1 MNTMISRNGTN
12 ALITRVS
19 FQLMEI
25 DITNAAITATTSC
38 MNFAILTPIPSSYL
52 YISLCSVKL

>member
-12 ALITRVS
+12 ALIARAS

-25 DITNAAITATTSC
+25 DITNAAIIVVISI
-38 MNFAILTPIPSSYL
+38 MKFAILTPIPSSYL
-52 YISLCSVKL
+52 YISLCF